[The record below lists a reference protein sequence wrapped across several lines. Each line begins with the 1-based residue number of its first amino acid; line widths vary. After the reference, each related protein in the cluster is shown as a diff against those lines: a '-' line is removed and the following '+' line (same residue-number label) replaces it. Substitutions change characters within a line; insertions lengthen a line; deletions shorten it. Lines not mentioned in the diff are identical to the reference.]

1 MNIRSQRF
9 TVDQPLVLAN
19 GETLPHV
26 DLVYETYG
34 ELNAAKD
41 NAILLFHALTGSQ
54 HAAGFND
61 DLPEAQSRWTEECHV
76 GWWDDFVG
84 PGKALDTS
92 TSYVIC
98 VNYLGGCYGST
109 GPASIMPGHE
119 RPMGSQFPSLTV
131 ADIVDSQMHLV
142 DHLGIECLH
151 AVVGASLGGLMCLSL
166 ATRYPN
172 RVAKVIPISAGLNV
186 TPLQRLI
193 NFEQIIAIESDP
205 NFRAGDYYG
214 GPPPNHGLA
223 LARIIGHKTFVSV
236 VDLESR
242 ARAGII
248 DSGNAFASYTINHKL
263 ESYMLH
269 QGRRFCNRFD
279 ANSYLR
285 ILEAWQRFDLVRE
298 AKGENLNGVL
308 GRCRDREFLT
318 FTIDSDV
325 CFYPEQQ
332 EEMIT
337 ALKAAGLT
345 STRLTVHSEK
355 GHDAFLLQAELFTP
369 QMHYFLYD

>member
-1 MNIRSQRF
+1 MNVRSQRF
-9 TVDQPLVLAN
+9 SIGQPVVLAN

-34 ELNAAKD
+34 QLNAAKD
-41 NAILLFHALTGSQ
+41 NAILLFHALTGSH

-61 DLPEAQSRWTEECHV
+61 ELPDAQTRWTEECHV
-76 GWWDDFVG
+76 GWWDDFIG
-84 PGKALDTS
+84 QGKALDTRA
-92 TSYVIC
+92 SYVIC

-109 GPASIMPGHE
+109 GPTSVMPGQE
-119 RPMGSQFPSLTV
+119 RPLGRQFPSLTI
-131 ADIVDSQMHLV
+131 ADIVDSQIHLL
-142 DHLGIECLH
+142 DYLGIERLH

-166 ATRYPN
+166 ATRYPD
-172 RVAKVIPISAGLNV
+172 RVAKVIPISAGLDV

-214 GPPPNHGLA
+214 YTPPNQGLS

-236 VDLESR
+236 ADLEAR

-248 DSGNAFASYTINHKL
+248 DTTNVFASYSVNHKL
-263 ESYMLH
+263 ESYMIH
-269 QGRRFCNRFD
+269 QGRRFCSRFD

-298 AKGENLNGVL
+298 AACQHLSEVL
-308 GRCRDREFLT
+308 IRCREQEFLT

-325 CFYPEQQ
+325 CFYPEEQ
-332 EEMIT
+332 EKMVA
-337 ALKAAGLT
+337 ALNAAGIT

-355 GHDAFLLQAELFTP
+355 GHDSFLLETGLFTP
-369 QMHYFLYD
+369 QINYFLYS